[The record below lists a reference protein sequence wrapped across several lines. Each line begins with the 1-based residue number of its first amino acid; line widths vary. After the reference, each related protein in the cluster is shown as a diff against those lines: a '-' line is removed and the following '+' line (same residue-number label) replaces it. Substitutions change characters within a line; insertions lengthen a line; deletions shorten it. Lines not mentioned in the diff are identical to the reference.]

1 MDIPED
7 ISTIESFMELPAE
20 FKYKEIRK
28 QADKTCHNQTLIEK
42 HEAPILPNQP
52 SATLSQLQA
61 SNILKEHGNS
71 LEATPVALRNLV
83 LNSLILE
90 TQSEKAS
97 ERISALVNIGKITE
111 VGLFTDK
118 KELKVTHQN
127 SEELREKLRESLLE
141 LKENAK
147 GIYEVEKLD
156 A

>member
-1 MDIPED
+1 MNTPED
-7 ISTIESFMELPAE
+7 NLTMETFIELPTQ
-20 FKYKEIRK
+20 FKYQDIRK

-42 HEAPILPNQP
+42 HEPDVPTTRP
-52 SATLSQLQA
+52 SATLSHLQA
-61 SNILKEHGNS
+61 IDILKENGNS
-71 LEATPVALRNLV
+71 LDATPVQLRNLV